1 MQNSIAA
8 GRRLAIR
15 VVIAQLGAT
24 ALVAVAA
31 SVAGWRL
38 GAAAFCGGL
47 AVAAG
52 TAVLGLRLFGPGPA
66 QAGVVLARL
75 IVGSILK
82 WGIIALG
89 LYLAMVG
96 AGLPGLWVIAGVVAA
111 LIPQLLGLHEIWAPH
126 R

>member
-24 ALVAVAA
+24 ALAAAA
-31 SVAGWRL
+31 SSVFGWRFGL
-38 GAAAFCGGL
+38 ATLCGGL
-47 AVAAG
+47 IAAAG
-52 TAVLGLRLFGPGPA
+52 TTVLGLRLFGPGPA

-75 IVGSILK
+75 IVGSVLK
-82 WGIIALG
+82 WGIIAVG
-89 LYLAMVG
+89 LYLAMVK
-96 AGLPGLWVIAGVVAA
+96 AGLPGPAVLAGLIAA
-111 LIPQLLGLHEIWAPH
+111 LIPQLLGLHEGWAPH